1 MNTNIDL
8 TIVPAEAL
16 EFVHKIAAE
25 QGQSLRT
32 EEDIKRY
39 LHEDEEALEVVLA
52 FIDIDL

>member
-8 TIVPAEAL
+8 SIVPAEAL

-25 QGQSLRT
+25 QGETLRT
-32 EEDIKRY
+32 EDDIKRY

-52 FIDIDL
+52 FIDVEL